1 MKELLEKATHFRK
14 EFGDLYG
21 VIDLGSLLDK
31 IADKMRQYL
40 NCRESA
46 IFLYNAKREELYFE
60 TATGDKQDE
69 LKKIILKKREGVVGW
84 VAEQEKRLIIND
96 CAKDPRFTSRIDRE
110 TDFKT
115 TSILAVPVLM
125 NRKLLGVLEA
135 INKIEGKFSDDDA
148 ELLEYIASVISI
160 PLQNAMLFKKATE

>member
-21 VIDLGSLLDK
+21 VIDLNSLLDK
-31 IADKMRQYL
+31 IADKMRQYV

-60 TATGDKQDE
+60 TATGNRQDE
-69 LKKIILKKREGVVGW
+69 LKKIVLKKREGVVGW
-84 VAEQEKRLIIND
+84 VAEEEKRLIIND

-115 TSILAVPVLM
+115 AVGPSLSRPYIGDTPPSA
-125 NRKLLGVLEA
+125 NGVPDNLPSGVA
-135 INKIEGKFSDDDA
+135 PTFFPIGTCA
-148 ELLEYIASVISI
+148 ETV
-160 PLQNAMLFKKATE
+160 